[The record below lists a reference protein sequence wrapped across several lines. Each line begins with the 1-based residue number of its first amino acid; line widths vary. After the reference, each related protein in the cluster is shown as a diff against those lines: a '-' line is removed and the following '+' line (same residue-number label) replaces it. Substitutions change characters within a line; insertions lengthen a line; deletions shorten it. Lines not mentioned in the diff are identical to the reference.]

1 MRKLTC
7 MPLPYLLVASSLLI
21 AACSSDEVD
30 SDEQARRAYLG
41 LDPSVGKSI
50 NLGFDGFNMASSAN
64 ITPQVTTGAKAGM
77 LTISGQ
83 VDQGASANKEMRLD
97 VGMVGYDDGDVK
109 INDSGDTIHIVYD
122 TSTDLTMQP
131 YLDLKLMNIP
141 TGTLTGTLTSNSTMT
156 GVYKLT
162 GDIKGTLT
170 LNLTITGTLMPGS
183 GTGTTVER
191 VVGTTHVTGTATNSD
206 GGTYNVDVTL

>member
-1 MRKLTC
+1 MR
-7 MPLPYLLVASSLLI
+7 LPYLLVASSLLI
-21 AACSSDEVD
+21 AACSSDEID
-30 SDEQARRAYLG
+30 SDEQARRAYLA
-41 LDPSVGKSI
+41 LDKSVGKSI
-50 NLGFDGFNMASSAN
+50 NLGFVGFNMASSAN
-64 ITPQVTTGAKAGM
+64 ITPQMGAGDKAGT

-109 INDSGDTIHIVYD
+109 YNDNGDTVHIVFD

-141 TGTLTGTLTSNSTMT
+141 TGTLTGSLTSNANMT
-156 GVYKLT
+156 GVYKLS

-170 LNLTITGTLMPGS
+170 LNLMISGTLMPGT
-183 GTGTTVER
+183 GTGTTVDR

-206 GGTYNVDVTL
+206 GGMYNVDVTL